1 MWRLYLILLVS
12 AMLCSA
18 ESLPELRFQAPGSV
32 MLPGEN
38 MIVTATP
45 GEETFHWTILD
56 WKGKSHGNGSARGK
70 FSLPATLPPGY
81 YSLEISLTGKTLRKN
96 FGILP
101 SAEIAG
107 SPEMPYCVDFASA
120 IATVPRYDPKD
131 LRRSL
136 KFFADLCAKAGIRFV
151 RERFWWGASPQAP
164 GEYHWGDILPLS
176 AELFAERGIRISCT
190 FHNAPKHE
198 RRMGGALPDRPLSV
212 YWFGAAAAEK
222 FRNRIQVWEFW
233 NEQELNCTELSRDAV
248 WNFAAM
254 FKAFVLG
261 ARSVDPSLRFTPGSF
276 ATIGKD
282 TPYIECLM
290 KNELGD
296 YTDIFNIH
304 LYAPCDRYPVLM
316 EESGKWMNSGNLGS
330 AEIWITENGTN
341 VEGKAVSAPSGTV
354 QGVFAHSPEQELLQA
369 EFMVKAQLKLQ
380 ALGAR
385 RTFAF
390 VLPPYNERG
399 GSKDWGFLR
408 RDYSAKPA
416 YFAFATLIH
425 SLGNAELLGTWDA
438 GPGAEALL
446 FRQKDGSLSLVCW
459 SISNVDRAGEASR
472 EIVLR
477 IPARRELRG
486 CDLFGTPFTL
496 PSDGGHVSVKI
507 NRHPVYLHGLEALT
521 PAVSSPAPAP
531 AGKTVRK
538 AAEKDLS
545 VVLALYPQEHC
556 ELSGTNTALQIHPDH
571 GSCRV
576 LLRVTNLSPERKSGA
591 IDSGGVLT
599 GLPETIELPPFA
611 RVDLTAGI
619 RPPERDFFD
628 LVLRGKF
635 NGKETS
641 CATIPVVRLDRPG
654 IELPVWEVN
663 RWKKNSAGK
672 TMTFIPD
679 EKQRIM
685 TIDASFNPQRDKWV
699 YPEFSLD
706 KESLRGAAGI
716 AFELRANRKITANFM
731 LAMFSEEP
739 LGEYLGLTYAPPST
753 QWRDNFVP
761 LHQLDA
767 GKFRF
772 LRIGMNPR
780 ENSVNYSIRNLRIIP
795 GE

>member
-1 MWRLYLILLVS
+1 MWKLYPVLFVS

-18 ESLPELRFQAPGSV
+18 ESLPELRFHAPGSV
-32 MLPGEN
+32 MLPGEK
-38 MIVTATP
+38 IVATLTP
-45 GEETFHWTILD
+45 GGRTFHWSILD
-56 WKGKSHGNGSARGK
+56 WQGKTLRNGTARGE
-70 FSLPATLPPGY
+70 FSLPETLLPGY
-81 YSLEISLTGKTLRKN
+81 YSLEISSAGKTLRKN

-101 SAEIAG
+101 SGKISG

-120 IATVPRYDPKD
+120 IGTVPRYDPND

-136 KFFADLCAKAGIRFV
+136 KFFADLCAKAGIRMV
-151 RERFWWGASPQAP
+151 RERFWWSASAENP
-164 GEYHWGDILPLS
+164 GEYHWGRTLPLA
-176 AELFAERGIRISCT
+176 AELFAERGIKISCT

-198 RRMGGALPDRPLSV
+198 REWGGSLPNSPLSV
-212 YWFGAAAAEK
+212 YRFGKAAAEK
-222 FRNRIQVWEFW
+222 FRNQIQVWEFW

-290 KNELGD
+290 KNELSG

-316 EESGKWMNSGNLGS
+316 EEAGKWMNSGGMGR
-330 AEIWITENGTN
+330 AEIWVTENGTN
-341 VEGKAVSAPSGTV
+341 AEGKAVSAPAEAV
-354 QGVFAHSPEQELLQA
+354 PGVFAHSPDQELLQA

-399 GSKDWGFLR
+399 GTKDWGFLR
-408 RDYSAKPA
+408 RDYSAKPV
-416 YFAFATLIH
+416 YFAFASLIH
-425 SLGNAELLGTWDA
+425 SLGNAELLGTWEA

-459 SISNVDRAGEASR
+459 SDSNVDREEASSR
-472 EIVLR
+472 EITLR
-477 IPARRELRG
+477 IPSRCELRG
-486 CDLFGTPFTL
+486 SNLFGTPFVL
-496 PSDGGHVSVKI
+496 PTDGSHVSVRI
-507 NRHPVYLHGLEALT
+507 NRYPVYLHGLAALK
-521 PAVSSPAPAP
+521 PAVPAPVR
-531 AGKTVRK
+531 KTVTNVTG
-538 AAEKDLS
+538 KDLS
-545 VVLALYPQEHC
+545 VIVALHPLEHC

-571 GSCRV
+571 GRCRV
-576 LLRVTNLSPERKSGA
+576 LLRVANLSPERKSGS
-591 IDSGGVLT
+591 IDSSGVLR
-599 GLPETIELPPFA
+599 GLPEIIELPPFSQ
-611 RVDLTAGI
+611 VDFTAEI
-619 RPPERDFFD
+619 QPEERDFSA
-628 LVLRGKF
+628 LVLRGVF
-635 NGKETS
+635 NGKEMS
-641 CATIPVVRLDRPG
+641 GITIPIARLDRPG
-654 IELPVWEVN
+654 IVLPVWEIN

-672 TMTFIPD
+672 NMTFTPD
-679 EKQRIM
+679 EKQQIM

-699 YPEFSLD
+699 YPEFSFD
-706 KESLRGAAGI
+706 RESLRGAAGI
-716 AFELRANRKITANFM
+716 AFELRANRKLTANFM
-731 LAMFSEEP
+731 LAMFSEKP

-753 QWRDNFVP
+753 QWRDNFIP

-780 ENSVNYSIRNLRIIP
+780 EDSVSYSIRNLRIIP